1 MASDPRP
8 IWALPQRAER
18 KPRYTR
24 EQITE
29 AALRIADTEGFDAVT
44 MKRIAVELGASTM
57 RMYYYVR
64 NKADIIAL
72 MQDAILA
79 DILVPGA
86 GLSGG
91 WRDAVSAIARRTR
104 RVLIDHP
111 WSLMSFNEAQFGP
124 NAMRHIEQSLAA
136 AAKSGLPATAWFEL
150 TIAIDDYVAG
160 NALHVIETLTRAA
173 IAEAD
178 PAMVTAAIEYGIT
191 LLGPGEFP
199 QLSAMYAAQANREA
213 PPDGETAAEAE
224 AAPDGEAAAEAEAAA
239 DGEAAAGPPMTED
252 AMTRQFE
259 HGLAALL
266 DGLATRL
273 DRLRSARAARLA
285 RRGRGGISAEENCP
299 AEIKEAILTPLF
311 PRSIYFPSTGG
322 GGGRRRPGEAR

>member
-57 RMYYYVR
+57 TLYYYVR
-64 NKADIIAL
+64 NKADIVAL

-79 DILVPGA
+79 GILVPGTE
-86 GLSGG
+86 LSGG
-91 WRDAVSAIARRTR
+91 WRDAISALARRTR

-111 WSLMSFNEAQFGP
+111 WSLTSFNEAQFGP

-136 AAKSGLPATAWFEL
+136 AEKSGLPASAWFEL

-160 NALHVIETLTRAA
+160 NALHVVETLTRAA

-178 PAMVTAAIEYGIT
+178 PAMVAAAIEYGIT
-191 LLGPGEFP
+191 LLGSGEFP
-199 QLSAMYAAQANREA
+199 QLSAMYAAQADGKAPAEGEA
-213 PPDGETAAEAE
+213 P
-224 AAPDGEAAAEAEAAA
+224 
-239 DGEAAAGPPMTED
+239 AGPPMTEE

-266 DGLATRL
+266 DGLAARL
-273 DRLRSARAARLA
+273 KRLRLAGGGSGGPARAGRAGAEFRRKKTA
-285 RRGRGGISAEENCP
+285 RR
-299 AEIKEAILTPLF
+299 K
-311 PRSIYFPSTGG
+311 
-322 GGGRRRPGEAR
+322 